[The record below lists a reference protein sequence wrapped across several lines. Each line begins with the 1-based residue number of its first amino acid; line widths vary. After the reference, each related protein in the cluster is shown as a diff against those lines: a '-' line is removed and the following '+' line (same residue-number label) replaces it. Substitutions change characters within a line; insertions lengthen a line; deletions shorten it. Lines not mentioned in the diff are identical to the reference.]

1 LREKLRDIPKL
12 HRWSRSSD
20 LGDHDHREQ
29 GGDNEEEVVLVIRGE
44 LLKKYPT
51 AVIYAHRAKWILGDD
66 GKPDL
71 TQPRDFDDREP
82 LEVVI
87 KTPLYEAKV
96 EPDIYFFG
104 FDLDVIEAKGES
116 GENEG
121 DAAGWFFVIKERPG
135 EPRFGFDVPGDPS
148 VFSEAEVEL
157 WNDLSWSHV
166 VDNVKEGDFIRIDGT
181 RTISVPDTSGAVTDV
196 QKAQQ
201 IKEDNHVQWQDSM
214 NAAELA
220 YILFQVPVLMGVH
233 AVEML
238 PDKCDNTNE
247 E

>member
-1 LREKLRDIPKL
+1 M
-12 HRWSRSSD
+12 
-20 LGDHDHREQ
+20 
-29 GGDNEEEVVLVIRGE
+29 
-44 LLKKYPT
+44 
-51 AVIYAHRAKWILGDD
+51 
-66 GKPDL
+66 
-71 TQPRDFDDREP
+71 
-82 LEVVI
+82 
-87 KTPLYEAKV
+87 

-116 GENEG
+116 GENKG
-121 DAAGWFFVIKERPG
+121 DEAGWFFVIKERPG
-135 EPRFGFDVPGDPS
+135 EPRFGFDVPGDPND
-148 VFSEAEVEL
+148 FSETEVEL

-166 VDNVKEGDFIRIDGT
+166 VDNVTEGDFIRIDET

-201 IKEDNHVQWQDSM
+201 IKEDSHVQWQSSM

-233 AVEML
+233 AAEML
-238 PDKCDNTNE
+238 PDKCENINE